1 MAEPARA
8 PVATV
13 IADPILAIS
22 GLDVRYGRSHILQGV
37 DLAVGAEPL
46 SLIGRNGMGKTTLC
60 NAITGLVPAFG
71 GSIRLRGV
79 EIVGHKA
86 HDIARAGLGYVPQGR
101 RVFPSL
107 SVEEHLRMVAR
118 RSADGWTIKKIYEL
132 FPPLAARRKNGAMQL
147 SGGEQQMLAIARA
160 LLLNPKLLI
169 MDEPSEGLAPIV
181 VEHLVGV
188 LRDVARE
195 GVGLLLVEQNLGVAT
210 SVAERI
216 AIMVTGRIA
225 LETTSAELLAD
236 EAAQRRYLGVSAQV
250 ETPAAPS
257 ADS

>member
-1 MAEPARA
+1 MAEPILE
-8 PVATV
+8 
-13 IADPILAIS
+13 IA
-22 GLDVRYGRSHILQGV
+22 GLNVRYGQSHILQGV
-37 DLAVGAEPL
+37 DLTVGAEPL

-60 NAITGLVPAFG
+60 NAIVGLVPAFA

-79 EIVGHKA
+79 ELTVKRP
-86 HDIARAGLGYVPQGR
+86 HDIARAGIGYVPQGR

-107 SVEEHLRMVAR
+107 TVDEHLRMVAGHNG
-118 RSADGWTIKKIYEL
+118 AGWTVKRIYEL
-132 FPPLAARRKNGAMQL
+132 FPPLATRRKNGATQL

-160 LLLNPKLLI
+160 LLLNPQLLI

-181 VEHLVGV
+181 VEHVVGV
-188 LRDVARE
+188 LRDVATQ

-210 SVAERI
+210 SVADRI

-225 LETTSAELLAD
+225 AETTSAQILAD

-250 ETPAAPS
+250 DSPAAVPT
-257 ADS
+257 DS